1 MEARQ
6 NILRRWH
13 LDWPLLGKEL
23 LEQSARRQ
31 MYVMRVIYALVLFGA
46 FCFYYIRH
54 LSEGSILVLG
64 RGYGPFTFVV
74 TTQIVTIFL
83 FLPPLMAGAVAQE
96 KERDTLGLL
105 FLTDLTPWEL
115 ILQKYVGRLIP
126 MLTLLFLS
134 LPLLAVTYSLGGV
147 SIDMLITSAGTL
159 FFTCLAVGA
168 VAMECSAHES
178 TTFGA
183 LIRCWGICLGFT
195 MCCWAG
201 PLWTASRAPS
211 GLINV
216 TGPSVFSVFT
226 LFFNGMGYLV
236 PAALFLVRAKQ
247 NLEARA
253 FVHRQNPFVQQF
265 KHMDHYW
272 KDLRKLMRALL
283 RKRDPEAHAIAR
295 QVVQSQLGAYGDQ
308 QQWTVA
314 RFLFAKMQVPNLIAF
329 AVIFGFLVFIVLF
342 FSALMDPKSMPF
354 YIIVGGLWI
363 LALLTIPI
371 QSVNAVASE
380 RTNERLGAILTSPLT
395 SREIL
400 DEWMAPVRRWTS
412 FLVRPLLFIFL
423 VEAMVKF
430 RTADSSEPRLRNF
443 FTYLAIST
451 LTVLIYPRLV
461 LWFCLWIGMRIRNQI
476 RAMMTAFLLI
486 VVWCIGLLPLFGYLI
501 ATGLMPR
508 DWGFALAF
516 VSPASVIGIAE
527 GLGVPKSGAMLT
539 SGVTMLLIAHFALLA
554 ALMFS
559 FRQVCLTKADEYL
572 GRV

>member
-1 MEARQ
+1 MEARP
-6 NILRRWH
+6 NRLRRWH

-23 LEQSARRQ
+23 LEQSARKQ

-46 FCFYYIRH
+46 FCFYYVRH
-54 LSEGSILVLG
+54 LSQGSILTLG

-83 FLPPLMAGAVAQE
+83 FLPPLMAGAIAQE
-96 KERDTLGLL
+96 KERETLGLL

-147 SIDMLITSAGTL
+147 SIGMLITSAMTL

-183 LIRCWGICLGFT
+183 LVRCWGICLGFT
-195 MCCWAG
+195 TCCWAG
-201 PLWTASRAPS
+201 PLAFMLRPGAMMGATTP
-211 GLINV
+211 GVYLVIH
-216 TGPSVFSVFT
+216 T
-226 LFFNGMGYLV
+226 FFNGLGYFV
-236 PAALFLVRAKQ
+236 PTALFLVRAKQ

-253 FVHRQNPFVQQF
+253 FIHRQNPFGRQF
-265 KHMDHYW
+265 KQMDHYW

-283 RKRDPEAHAIAR
+283 RKRDPEAHAIAQ
-295 QVVQSQLGAYGDQ
+295 QVVRSQLGVTEDQ
-308 QQWTVA
+308 QQWSVA
-314 RFLFAKMQVPNLIAF
+314 RFLFAKMQVPNLIAVT
-329 AVIFGFLVFIVLF
+329 VILGFLVFIILF

-412 FLVRPLLFIFL
+412 FLVRPLAFIFV

-430 RTADSSEPRLRNF
+430 KTEDLNEPRLRNF
-443 FTYLAIST
+443 FVYLGISA

-461 LWFCLWIGMRIRNQI
+461 LWFCLWIGMRVRNQI
-476 RAMMTAFLLI
+476 RAMMTAFLVV
-486 VVWCIGLLPLFGYLI
+486 VVWCIGLPPLFGYFV
-501 ATGLMPR
+501 ATNLMPR
-508 DWGFALAF
+508 DWGTALSF
-516 VSPASVIGIAE
+516 VSPTPVVGIAE
-527 GLGVPKSGAMLT
+527 GLGVPKSGTALTTGLVML
-539 SGVTMLLIAHFALLA
+539 VIAHFAVLG
-554 ALMFS
+554 ALMLR

>member
-1 MEARQ
+1 MEAKQ
-6 NILRRWH
+6 NTRRRWR

-23 LEQSARRQ
+23 LEQAARRQ
-31 MYVMRVIYALVLFGA
+31 MYVTRVIYALVLFGA
-46 FCFYYIRH
+46 FCFYYVRH
-54 LSEGSILVLG
+54 LSEGSILTLG
-64 RGYGPFTFVV
+64 RGGGPFTFVV

-147 SIDMLITSAGTL
+147 SFGSLISSAATL

-168 VAMECSAHES
+168 VAIECSAHET

-183 LIRCWGICLGFT
+183 LVRCWGICLLFT
-195 MCCWAG
+195 MCCWFG
-201 PLWTASRAPS
+201 PLRFALMPPIMGPGVY
-211 GLINV
+211 GLFYIF
-216 TGPSVFSVFT
+216 P
-226 LFFNGMGYLV
+226 LFFNGVGYFV
-236 PAALFLVRAKQ
+236 PTTLFLVRARQ

-253 FVHRQNPFVQQF
+253 FAQRQNPFARQF
-265 KHMDHYW
+265 KQIDHYW
-272 KDLRKLMRALL
+272 KDIRKLMRAIL
-283 RKRDPEAHAIAR
+283 RKRDKEAYAMAQ
-295 QVVQSQLGAYGDQ
+295 QVVRSQLGVVEDQ
-308 QQWTVA
+308 QQWSLTG
-314 RFLFAKMQVPNLIAF
+314 FLFAKMQVPNLIAF
-329 AVIFGFLVFIVLF
+329 AVIIGFLVFIVMF

-354 YIIVGGLWI
+354 YIIVAGLWI

-395 SREIL
+395 IREIL

-412 FLVRPLLFIFL
+412 FLVRPLMFIFL
-423 VEAMVKF
+423 VEAVVKF
-430 RTADSSEPRLRNF
+430 KTADPTDPRLRNF
-443 FTYLAIST
+443 FTYIAISG

-461 LWFCLWIGMRIRNQI
+461 LWFCLWIGLRVRNQV
-476 RAMMTAFLLI
+476 RAMMAGLLLA
-486 VVWCIGLLPLFGYLI
+486 VVWCVGLPAFITYLVNTDLI
-501 ATGLMPR
+501 PYWA
-508 DWGFALAF
+508 GFLRYL
-516 VSPASVIGIAE
+516 SPVPVIGIAE
-527 GLGVPKSGAMLT
+527 GLGIPKSGTTMTMDLAMLAA
-539 SGVTMLLIAHFALLA
+539 AHFALLA
-554 ALMFS
+554 ALMWRM
-559 FRQVCLTKADEYL
+559 RQVCLTKADYYL